1 MFTLPRSLSLL
12 SHSVSVLAP
21 LSCSVSLDRQPSH
34 NLPITSN
41 SPGYW
46 YYRFPNAPFNHRSP
60 EETPF
65 PSSCPL
71 SRSPSHLPP
80 SLFISTS
87 PPCGPTLS
95 PSPFLSQRPLR
106 PPLLLLSSPLSPVG
120 VRTTPGTCNPLV
132 SQAVL
137 ELRGLS
143 RTPPPPLLRSRYFS
157 FLLLPELGLG
167 VGQVLWLVMELVL
180 SLGLELGVG

>member
-1 MFTLPRSLSLL
+1 MPLSIIVRQRKPLSPPPVLYPAPHLTCLPRS
-12 SHSVSVLAP
+12 
-21 LSCSVSLDRQPSH
+21 
-34 NLPITSN
+34 
-41 SPGYW
+41 
-46 YYRFPNAPFNHRSP
+46 
-60 EETPF
+60 
-65 PSSCPL
+65 
-71 SRSPSHLPP
+71 
-80 SLFISTS
+80 STS